1 MRVLV
6 TAASRHNAT
15 EDMAEAI
22 AAVLRDS
29 LSAQAGSTVVD
40 VVPADEVASVDEYDA
55 VVLGSAIYLGKW
67 LKSANALA
75 QEHAAALRERPVW
88 LFSSGPIGNPPL
100 PAAEPDFV
108 PRLIALT
115 GAREHQLFAGRL
127 RQAVLGLGERAAL
140 RVVRAPEGDFR
151 DWEAI
156 RDWAGRI
163 ADDLTV
169 D

>member
-22 AAVLRDS
+22 ADVLRDS
-29 LSAQAGSTVVD
+29 LTAQLGKATVD
-40 VVPADEVASVDEYDA
+40 VIPADEVVSVDDYDA

-67 LKSANALA
+67 LKDANILA
-75 QEHAAALRERPVW
+75 QEQASALRERAVW
-88 LFSSGPIGNPPL
+88 LFSSGPVGDPPL
-100 PAAEPDFV
+100 PATEPDFV

-151 DWEAI
+151 DWSAI
-156 RDWAGRI
+156 RDWASRI
-163 ADDLTV
+163 ADDLV
-169 D
+169 DA

>member
-22 AAVLRDS
+22 ATVLRDS
-29 LSAQAGSTVVD
+29 LSAQVGKTVVD
-40 VVPADEVASVDEYDA
+40 VMPADEVVSVDDYDA

-67 LKSANALA
+67 LKDANILV

-88 LFSSGPIGNPPL
+88 LFSSGPVGDPPL

-151 DWEAI
+151 DWDAI
-156 RDWAGRI
+156 HDWANRI
-163 ADDLTV
+163 ADDLAES
-169 D
+169 

>member
-22 AAVLRDS
+22 ADTLRES
-29 LSAQAGSTVVD
+29 LSAQLGKAVVD
-40 VVPADEVASVDEYDA
+40 VIPADEVVSVEDYDA

-67 LKSANALA
+67 LKEANILA
-75 QEHAAALRERPVW
+75 QEQASALRERPVW
-88 LFSSGPIGNPPL
+88 LFSSGPVGDPPQ
-100 PAAEPDFV
+100 PAVEPDFV

-151 DWEAI
+151 DWTAI
-156 RDWAGRI
+156 HDWASRI
-163 ADDLTV
+163 ADDLA
-169 D
+169 DS